1 MKLVLAH
8 VAAQTRELARH
19 PGYVVP
25 TLAFPAMFFLFFAAP
40 RATRS
45 DAAFYLASFAG
56 FAALGIALFQFGV
69 GIAAE
74 RESPWDGFLRT
85 LPLPTHV
92 RLGARVLSAAAFALA
107 AAALVAV
114 AAVAAT
120 PLHLGPLRWLA
131 LGATLLA
138 GGVPFALLGV
148 AIGYLASPR
157 AALPIAN
164 VLYLALSYAGG
175 LWSGRRALPDA
186 VEAVSPYLPTR
197 RLAELLWA
205 AVAGRAAWAS
215 CAVLLGYAVAFAALA
230 AWAYRRDEGRR
241 YR

>member
-1 MKLVLAH
+1 MKLVLVH

-40 RATRS
+40 RAGRG

-74 RESPWDGFLRT
+74 RESPWDAFLRT
-85 LPLPTHV
+85 LPLPTRV

-114 AAVAAT
+114 AAVATT
-120 PLHLGPLRWLA
+120 PVHLTPRSRVDVQELA
-131 LGATLLA
+131 
-138 GGVPFALLGV
+138 FFH
-148 AIGYLASPR
+148 IDR
-157 AALPIAN
+157 
-164 VLYLALSYAGG
+164 
-175 LWSGRRALPDA
+175 
-186 VEAVSPYLPTR
+186 
-197 RLAELLWA
+197 
-205 AVAGRAAWAS
+205 
-215 CAVLLGYAVAFAALA
+215 
-230 AWAYRRDEGRR
+230 
-241 YR
+241 